1 MGIFSRKT
9 TTTNT
14 SNTTNVDNTDKS
26 ARVGGGLNSVGLAI
40 GTESSTNVVINDSEL
55 VEQAIENNEKATGKA
70 FDFLSGVGSG
80 LLRLFDKN
88 SERNTIANA
97 NATNQ
102 ALITADAN
110 NKLKQRGLET
120 TATRQQDNIQIGI
133 ILASIVGLYYI
144 ITNTKKLKSK
154 KAK

>member
-1 MGIFSRKT
+1 MGLFSSSRNT
-9 TTTNT
+9 TSTTNT
-14 SNTTNVDNTDKS
+14 TNIDNTDKS
-26 ARVGGGLNSVGLAI
+26 AGVGGGVNSLGVAI
-40 GTESSTNVVINDSEL
+40 GTESDTNIVINDSEL
-55 VEQAIENNEKATGKA
+55 VEQAILNNSKSVDKA
-70 FDFLSGVGSG
+70 FSFLGDVGSS
-80 LLRLFDKN
+80 LLSLFDKGN
-88 SERNTIANA
+88 ERNTVANA

-133 ILASIVGLYYI
+133 ILLAIVGGFYI
-144 ITNTKKLKSK
+144 ITNSKKPKSK

>member
-14 SNTTNVDNTDKS
+14 SNITNVDNTDKS
-26 ARVGGGLNSVGLAI
+26 AQVGGGLNSVGLAI
-40 GTESSTNVVINDSEL
+40 GTDANTNVVINDKEL
-55 VEQAIENNEKATGKA
+55 VEQAIENNEKSTGRA
-70 FDFLSGVGSG
+70 YDFLNDIGTG
-80 LLRLFDKN
+80 LLQLFDRN

-97 NATNQ
+97 SATNQ

-110 NKLKQRGLET
+110 NKLKQGGLET
-120 TATRQQDNIQIGI
+120 TATRQQDNIQIAI
-133 ILASIVGLYYI
+133 ILVAIVGGYYI
-144 ITNTKKLKSK
+144 ITKTTKKPK